1 MPEHLPQR
9 MRQSQDSALKNVF
22 EGLSSEAMPPLLS
35 LQQDYV
41 HYVMQKTQ
49 GNKAQAAQILGVTR
63 RTLYRWLEEAQAE
76 ESIPKD

>member
-1 MPEHLPQR
+1 
-9 MRQSQDSALKNVF
+9 
-22 EGLSSEAMPPLLS
+22 MPPLWS

-76 ESIPKD
+76 ESISKD